1 MGSTAVLCLN
11 NYLELILQSS
21 KAKLFS
27 ETKLFI
33 MIFTYVPKVF

>member
-1 MGSTAVLCLN
+1 MGATAVLCLN
-11 NYLELILQSS
+11 TYLELILQPF

-33 MIFTYVPKVF
+33 IIFTYVPKVF